1 MNETP
6 SLMDRLDTFM
16 ERFSERERKLLM
28 VMVVCVGT
36 MLCVLF
42 SFTVRNTLVDMQEE
56 IAEKREALDLLV
68 QHRDEFRA
76 NAVRNA
82 TLRAQLANNEVRLST
97 FIEGKS
103 GRASMGRPSEF
114 RDNEFE
120 MDGGVTMR
128 STTAEWTSVEPEQM
142 LRFLDSVENADEL
155 VYVRQVSVAPARRA
169 EGLQLEVTL
178 VTFDQE
184 ELAAE
189 PGEEDE

>member
-1 MNETP
+1 MSDNP
-6 SLMDRLDTFM
+6 SLMDKLDSFM

-28 VMVVCVGT
+28 VMVVSVGT
-36 MLCVLF
+36 MLCVVF
-42 SFTVRNTLVDMQEE
+42 GFTAQRTLSDMQEE
-56 IAEKREALDLLV
+56 IAAKREALDLLV
-68 QHRDEFRA
+68 SHRDEFRT
-76 NAVRNA
+76 NAIRNA

-114 RDNEFE
+114 RDNEFDME
-120 MDGGVTMR
+120 GGVTMR
-128 STTAEWTSVEPEQM
+128 STTAEWTSVEPQQI
-142 LRFLDSVENADEL
+142 LRFLDSVQNAGEL

-184 ELAAE
+184 SIAGPEAE
-189 PGEEDE
+189 EEE